1 MKLGNRESVIKKAKN
16 TQVSGCKFQEN
27 THMQIRPLGDRVV
40 VKPISKEEVTK
51 SGIVIPDTIEK
62 ERPEQGEVVA
72 IGPGKLL
79 ENGQRSTLDVKV
91 GDRVIFSKYGP
102 SEVKV
107 EKEEYLIIKEEDI
120 LAVLQ

>member
-1 MKLGNRESVIKKAKN
+1 
-16 TQVSGCKFQEN
+16 
-27 THMQIRPLGDRVV
+27 MQIRPLGDRVV
-40 VKPISKEEVTK
+40 VKPSSKEEVTK
-51 SGIVIPDTIEK
+51 SGIVIPETIEK

-72 IGPGKLL
+72 VGPGKMLD
-79 ENGQRSTLDVKV
+79 NGQRGALDVKV

-120 LAVLQ
+120 LAILQ

>member
-1 MKLGNRESVIKKAKN
+1 
-16 TQVSGCKFQEN
+16 
-27 THMQIRPLGDRVV
+27 MQIRPLGDRVV
-40 VKPISKEEVTK
+40 VKPSSKEEVTK
-51 SGIVIPDTIEK
+51 SGIVIPETIEK

-72 IGPGKLL
+72 VGPGKMLD
-79 ENGQRSTLDVKV
+79 NGQRGVLDVKV

-120 LAVLQ
+120 LAILQ